1 MIEKEIRTIN
11 IAPRWTALGAI
22 AIDQVKKEMTSSSK
36 EFVIGLIED
45 ACHKLDEINDEI
57 EDQQ

>member
-1 MIEKEIRTIN
+1 MSQKEIRTMN

-36 EFVIGLIED
+36 KFVIGLIED
-45 ACHKLDEINDEI
+45 ACLKLDKFNDEI
-57 EDQQ
+57 KEQQ